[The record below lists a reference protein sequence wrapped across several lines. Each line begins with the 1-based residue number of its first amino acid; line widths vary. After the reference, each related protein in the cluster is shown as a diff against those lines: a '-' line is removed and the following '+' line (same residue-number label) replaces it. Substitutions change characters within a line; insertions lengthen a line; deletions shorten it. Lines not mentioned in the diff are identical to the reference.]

1 MCECVF
7 EYGRTRAR
15 KSVFRICQNRAEFTN
30 TLASCLRFSNFAP
43 VENCSFL
50 APQFSLATTGG
61 GKGSPASLF
70 RIFSVPFCP
79 FAAPFTL
86 YTMMCWGILSLTVTV
101 GPHTNRSSS
110 LSLSLTSCA
119 LLQNRVFHT
128 RLLRPRRKLFHCCYF
143 FFLPNRDSWPFFLR
157 RRNRQINE
165 IFNFFFARNF
175 LTLHGLIFFRSYKL
189 NHQIELV
196 TFLFA
201 QQYS

>member
-1 MCECVF
+1 MPSFF
-7 EYGRTRAR
+7 EFR
-15 KSVFRICQNRAEFTN
+15 KTPHSG
-30 TLASCLRFSNFAP
+30 SLRSLTQLISSLP
-43 VENCSFL
+43 PNCSFL

-79 FAAPFTL
+79 FAAPSTL
-86 YTMMCWGILSLTVTV
+86 YTVMCWGILSLTITDRTT
-101 GPHTNRSSS
+101 HKSLF
-110 LSLSLTSCA
+110 LSLALTSCA

-128 RLLRPRRKLFHCCYF
+128 RLLRPRRKLFHRCYF

-175 LTLHGLIFFRSYKL
+175 FNFAWTDFFRSYKL
-189 NHQIELV
+189 NHQLELV
-196 TFLFA
+196 TFFFA
-201 QQYS
+201 QQHL